1 MPRVRAQY
9 WPMGRALYM
18 ESVAD
23 AAAIAGGH
31 ERLAAELGVSIEK
44 VECWLTG
51 AETPECS
58 VFLRL
63 IDFVTGASGPKGR
76 SATAEPAAESRGN
89 AAANPLSLE
98 A

>member
-1 MPRVRAQY
+1 
-9 WPMGRALYM
+9 MGRALYI

-23 AAAIAGGH
+23 AAAIAGGSD
-31 ERLAAELGVSIEK
+31 RLAAELGVSIEN
-44 VECWLTG
+44 VERWLTG
-51 AETPECS
+51 AETPECA

-63 IDFVTGASGPKGR
+63 IDFVTGASGPTGR
-76 SATAEPAAESRGN
+76 SATAEPAAECRAN

>member
-1 MPRVRAQY
+1 
-9 WPMGRALYM
+9 MGRALYM

-76 SATAEPAAESRGN
+76 SATAEPAAEFRGN